1 LLDEMK
7 ATQTTQIR
15 CPFFAVSVRQN
26 PYSVKIALGTA
37 LPDALLLPAKPRDP
51 DKKAIKSLLEDG
63 VDVEGCSLERGES
76 LVIK

>member
-1 LLDEMK
+1 MK

-26 PYSVKIALGTA
+26 PFSVKVSQDAV

-63 VDVEGCSLERGES
+63 VTVEGCSLERGES

>member
-1 LLDEMK
+1 MG
-7 ATQTTQIR
+7 
-15 CPFFAVSVRQN
+15 VV
-26 PYSVKIALGTA
+26 

-63 VDVEGCSLERGES
+63 VTVEGCSLERGES